1 MQNQQFQLTSAYTS
15 GSSSIA
21 LNGVGATTVAGAVS
35 TGSTF
40 ALLGG
45 APGMKY
51 WSQGPIPEVVVF
63 TGTLTT
69 AERRLVDEYLARKWG
84 TVITPGVPTGVTVTG
99 ADGQASVAWTMPWSG
114 GAAISGYTVTATPTD
129 STLGTITTSCASSPC
144 TVTGMTNGATYA
156 FTVTATNSVGVGPA
170 STAVNASAYPATLF
184 ASSALKVWLDAQYD
198 AALSGA
204 ADCSGSGASAGS
216 QVGCWKDR
224 SGNGWDAPKMTTN
237 GATLTAAAI
246 NSRTALRF
254 TKTDPDVYQV
264 TATGIGAVGS
274 ANRTVFAVAAARTT
288 YGTTGPNSRCRRD
301 VQRRLE
307 HGDLRQGLQRHDDD
321 RRRLPERRLRQRHQR
336 AVRLGL
342 GDDLARHRVVGLV
355 VLGRRYERP
364 GLNGTGTL
372 SSMSRVASWQ
382 SVGDSFIVGGTD
394 TVASNDY
401 AYPLDG
407 DVGEVLVFNRALS
420 SSERRTVEEYLARHW
435 GQTIAPAA
443 PVAPSATSGGVSSS
457 TASWSAPTWNGGA
470 TVTSYTA
477 TATASGRPPVP
488 ARRAARPAA
497 SRASPTTSPTR

>member
-1 MQNQQFQLTSAYTS
+1 MT
-15 GSSSIA
+15 
-21 LNGVGATTVAGAVS
+21 
-35 TGSTF
+35 
-40 ALLGG
+40 
-45 APGMKY
+45 Y
-51 WSQGPIPEVVVF
+51 WWQGPIPEVVVF

-216 QVGCWKDR
+216 QVKCWKDR

-288 YGTTGPNSRCRRD
+288 YGTTGPNNAAAVAMFNGGWNTGIFAKAYSGTTTTVD
-301 VQRRLE
+301 GFQSD
-307 HGDLRQGLQRHDDD
+307 GYDSAINGLYGSASATTSPVIASSVSSSSGGT
-321 RRRLPERRLRQRHQR
+321 LTN
-336 AVRLGL
+336 GL
-342 GDDLARHRVVGLV
+342 A
-355 VLGRRYERP
+355 
-364 GLNGTGTL
+364 LNGTGTL

-477 TATASGRPPVP
+477 TATASGQTTRSCTTSGTSCSISGLTDNITYTVSVT
-488 ARRAARPAA
+488 AANSAGTGPAA
-497 SRASPTTSPTR
+497 TTTATP